1 MPAKCSAHSAVIPP
15 LVLCRGRGDQ
25 TRLSRPPKGESQP
38 SRVTKEIQRSDGV
51 VSGAKKYVER
61 IAGDGMANEKVLDAG
76 EGARGVE
83 SLKDV
88 YTPPVKYGRMH

>member
-1 MPAKCSAHSAVIPP
+1 
-15 LVLCRGRGDQ
+15 
-25 TRLSRPPKGESQP
+25 
-38 SRVTKEIQRSDGV
+38 
-51 VSGAKKYVER
+51 
-61 IAGDGMANEKVLDAG
+61 MANEKVLDAG